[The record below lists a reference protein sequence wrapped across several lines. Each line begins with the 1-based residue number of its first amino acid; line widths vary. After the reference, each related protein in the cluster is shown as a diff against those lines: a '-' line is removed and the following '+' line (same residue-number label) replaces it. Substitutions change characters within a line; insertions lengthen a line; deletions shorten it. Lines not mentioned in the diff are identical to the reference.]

1 MWSIAKREL
10 RFYFS
15 NLTGYLVIGSY
26 LLINTLFLWFF
37 DTPFQLLNSGFGDLT
52 PFFEMSPWL
61 LLLLIPALSMR
72 SFSEERTTGTLE
84 LLLTKPLRPV
94 EIFGGKFIGVALIL
108 FIALIPTSLNIV
120 AINALLEP
128 QSELDWG
135 SFIASYLALIL
146 VALVFLCM
154 SLCCSLIFRNQVT
167 SFLMAVLVCFTQFF
181 VWNFLADFSALPWVY
196 EWISDLGIQTHYSSL
211 SRGVLQIEDLIYLF
225 GLIAVFYILGVE
237 LIKKEQV

>member
-128 QSELDWG
+128 QSELDSG